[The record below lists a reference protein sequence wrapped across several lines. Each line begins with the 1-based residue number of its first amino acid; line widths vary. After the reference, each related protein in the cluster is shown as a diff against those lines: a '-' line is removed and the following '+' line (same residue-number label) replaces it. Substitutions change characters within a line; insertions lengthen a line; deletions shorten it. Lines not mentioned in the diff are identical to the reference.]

1 MLPQQETALETCQH
15 VHTILREVE
24 QAVLVPGTDM
34 LAQWETELG
43 QAAALLEGIHESMKS
58 GVASG
63 KKGGGTEFSNP
74 TGDSAIRPALQEIR
88 RATAT
93 LQAKFEHGSNYCMG
107 LLQVR
112 LGTGYSEH
120 GLPVLMP
127 TEARGT
133 FEG

>member
-43 QAAALLEGIHESMKS
+43 QAATLLEGIHESMKS
-58 GVASG
+58 G
-63 KKGGGTEFSNP
+63 
-74 TGDSAIRPALQEIR
+74 DSSIRPALQEIR
-88 RATAT
+88 RVGGK

-112 LGTGYSEH
+112 LGTGYSEQ

>member
-1 MLPQQETALETCQH
+1 
-15 VHTILREVE
+15 
-24 QAVLVPGTDM
+24 M

-43 QAAALLEGIHESMKS
+43 HAAALLEGIQESMKN
-58 GVASG
+58 GAPV
-63 KKGGGTEFSNP
+63 
-74 TGDSAIRPALQEIR
+74 GDPAIRPALQEIR
-88 RATAT
+88 QMGAT
-93 LQAKFEHGSNYCMG
+93 LQSKFEHGSNYCMG

-112 LGTGYSEH
+112 LGTGYSER

>member
-1 MLPQQETALETCQH
+1 MLPQQGPALETCQH
-15 VHTILREVE
+15 VQTILREVE
-24 QAVLVPGTDM
+24 KAVLLPGIDM

-43 QAAALLEGIHESMKS
+43 QAAALLEGIHESIKNGVAAGKS
-58 GVASG
+58 GDPS
-63 KKGGGTEFSNP
+63 
-74 TGDSAIRPALQEIR
+74 IRPALQQIR
-88 RATAT
+88 RMGGT

-112 LGTGYSEH
+112 LGTGYSER

>member
-1 MLPQQETALETCQH
+1 MLPQQEPTLETCQH
-15 VHTILREVE
+15 VQTILREV
-24 QAVLVPGTDM
+24 QKAVLVPGTEM
-34 LAQWETELG
+34 LGQWETELG
-43 QAAALLEGIHESMKS
+43 QAAALLEGIHGSIKNGVAEGKS
-58 GVASG
+58 G
-63 KKGGGTEFSNP
+63 
-74 TGDSAIRPALQEIR
+74 DSSIRLALQEIR
-88 RATAT
+88 RMGGA

-112 LGTGYSEH
+112 LGTGYSER

>member
-1 MLPQQETALETCQH
+1 MLPQQESALETCQH
-15 VHTILREVE
+15 VQTILHEVE

-34 LAQWETELG
+34 LAQWETALG
-43 QAAALLEGIHESMKS
+43 QAAALIEGIHESMKNNS
-58 GVASG
+58 AA
-63 KKGGGTEFSNP
+63 
-74 TGDSAIRPALQEIR
+74 GDSTIRPALQEIR
-88 RATAT
+88 RMGGT

>member
-15 VHTILREVE
+15 IHTILCEVE

-34 LAQWETELG
+34 LAHWETELG
-43 QAAALLEGIHESMKS
+43 QAAALLEGIHESMKED
-58 GVASG
+58 
-63 KKGGGTEFSNP
+63 GGAQLSNP
-74 TGDSAIRPALQEIR
+74 TGDSAIRTALQEIR
-88 RATAT
+88 RVGGK

-112 LGTGYSEH
+112 LGTGYTEH

>member
-1 MLPQQETALETCQH
+1 MLQLESTLETCQQ
-15 VHTILREVE
+15 VDTILREV
-24 QAVLVPGTDM
+24 QQSVLVPGTNM

-43 QAAALLEGIHESMKS
+43 HAAALLEGIHESVKQG
-58 GVASG
+58 GV
-63 KKGGGTEFSNP
+63 P
-74 TGDSAIRPALQEIR
+74 PGDSAIRLALQEIR
-88 RATAT
+88 RTASK
-93 LQAKFEHGSNYCMG
+93 LQARFEHGSNYCMG

-120 GLPVLMP
+120 GLPVLLP

>member
-1 MLPQQETALETCQH
+1 MLPQQESALEVCQRAENM
-15 VHTILREVE
+15 LREIQGGE
-24 QAVLVPGTDM
+24 LLPGTEM

-43 QAAALLEGIHESMKS
+43 QAAALLESAHESI
-58 GVASG
+58 
-63 KKGGGTEFSNP
+63 TEEFKPRSNP
-74 TGDSAIRPALQEIR
+74 ALRQVLLGIQH
-88 RATAT
+88 RAGM
-93 LQAKFEHGSNYCMG
+93 LKIQFEHGSNYCMG

-127 TEARGT
+127 TEAKGT

>member
-1 MLPQQETALETCQH
+1 MHLQQESALEICQRAEN
-15 VHTILREVE
+15 ILREVQSGE
-24 QAVLVPGTDM
+24 LVPGTDM

-43 QAAALLEGIHESMKS
+43 QAAALLEEIQESMKK
-58 GVASG
+58 V
-63 KKGGGTEFSNP
+63 GGAEFSNP
-74 TGDSAIRPALQEIR
+74 TGDSVIRPALQEIR

-93 LQAKFEHGSNYCMG
+93 LQAQFEHGSNYCMG
-107 LLQVR
+107 LLQAR

>member
-1 MLPQQETALETCQH
+1 MLPQQESALETCQH
-15 VHTILREVE
+15 VQTILQEVDE
-24 QAVLVPGTDM
+24 AVLVPGTDM

-43 QAAALLEGIHESMKS
+43 QAAALLEGIHESMK
-58 GVASG
+58 
-63 KKGGGTEFSNP
+63 KGG
-74 TGDSAIRPALQEIR
+74 DSMSASVIRPALQEIR
-88 RATAT
+88 RMSGT
-93 LQAKFEHGSNYCMG
+93 LQTKFEHGSNYCMG

-112 LGTGYSEH
+112 LGTGYSER

>member
-24 QAVLVPGTDM
+24 QAVLLPGTDM

-43 QAAALLEGIHESMKS
+43 QAAALLEGMHESMKK
-58 GVASG
+58 V
-63 KKGGGTEFSNP
+63 GGAQLSNT
-74 TGDSAIRPALQEIR
+74 TGDSATLRALQEIR
-88 RATAT
+88 RASAT

-107 LLQVR
+107 LLQLR

-127 TEARGT
+127 TAARGT

>member
-1 MLPQQETALETCQH
+1 MLPQQGSALETCQH

-43 QAAALLEGIHESMKS
+43 HAAAMLEGIHESMK
-58 GVASG
+58 
-63 KKGGGTEFSNP
+63 K
-74 TGDSAIRPALQEIR
+74 GDSSLRPALEEIR
-88 RATAT
+88 RMGGT

-112 LGTGYSEH
+112 LGTGYSDR

-133 FEG
+133 FEA